1 MCGIDRQMDIHT
13 NGYTVKVSL
22 AEFSVFWQ
30 TAAFFQWVR
39 IGVWR
44 GGRVYIPCAMM
55 PTTLHRG
62 SQVSVSRTPLVMS
75 RRAAHFWA
83 VYVGWLEAKC
93 VDSEVLTVELG
104 WIKIG
109 ILEPT
114 SKQKTTR
121 TELAEE
127 QNVFKRLFY
136 TICILCLLPMRYLSS
151 SYQ

>member
-30 TAAFFQWVR
+30 TAACFQWVR
-39 IGVWR
+39 IRVWR
-44 GGRVYIPCAMM
+44 GGRVYMPCAMM

-62 SQVSVSRTPLVMS
+62 SQVSVSRNPLVMS

-114 SKQKTTR
+114 SKNTDRISRGTECLQK
-121 TELAEE
+121 
-127 QNVFKRLFY
+127 
-136 TICILCLLPMRYLSS
+136 IILHKMYSVLVKPMRYLSS